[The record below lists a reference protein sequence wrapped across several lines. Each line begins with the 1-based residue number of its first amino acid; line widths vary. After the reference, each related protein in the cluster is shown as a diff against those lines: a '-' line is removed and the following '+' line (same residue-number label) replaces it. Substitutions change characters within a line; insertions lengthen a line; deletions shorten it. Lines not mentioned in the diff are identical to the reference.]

1 MEIDL
6 DVITSVLKE
15 LTSKWHGN
23 ETWEESEHKV
33 KDLIS
38 NTLQIDADN
47 IEIERAHRVGKKRP
61 TSDKPRTIV
70 AKFLNYK
77 HRDMVLNERR
87 KLKGSNLIIREDF
100 SDRVVAKREL
110 LPQMFEARK
119 EGKIAY
125 LSYDKLVIRQ
135 SRYRPCAPGHSYD
148 SQPFNNNMT
157 PFAPRAPP
165 PFAPRAPIPRPMF
178 VMAPNGPFPAEFNRK
193 CPTTTTRI

>member
-1 MEIDL
+1 M
-6 DVITSVLKE
+6 KE

-47 IEIERAHRVGKKRP
+47 IEIERAHRVGTKRP

-87 KLKGSNLIIREDF
+87 KL
-100 SDRVVAKREL
+100 
-110 LPQMFEARK
+110 
-119 EGKIAY
+119 
-125 LSYDKLVIRQ
+125 
-135 SRYRPCAPGHSYD
+135 
-148 SQPFNNNMT
+148 
-157 PFAPRAPP
+157 
-165 PFAPRAPIPRPMF
+165 APRAPIPRPMF